1 MENQTFKALKE
12 VVDRFPR
19 VRMAFLFGSRARQ
32 KTRRGSDVDVAV
44 YWEGA
49 PGRREEEALWAAL
62 EKAAGTDVDLIR
74 LNDCPPTLAAEA
86 LRGIP
91 LVIRDE
97 RFYLEYMLETTREA
111 EDFREFVFD
120 LWRWRKRVKGG
131 GGA

>member
-1 MENQTFKALKE
+1 MENQTFKALRD

-32 KTRRGSDVDVAV
+32 KTRRDSDVDVAV

-49 PGRREEEALWAAL
+49 PGRREEEALWVAL
-62 EKAAGTDVDLIR
+62 EKAAGTDVDLVR

-86 LRGIP
+86 LQGIP
-91 LVIRDE
+91 LLIRDE
-97 RFYLEYMLETTREA
+97 RFYLEYMLEVTREA

>member
-1 MENQTFKALKE
+1 MENQTFKALRD

-32 KTRRGSDVDVAV
+32 KARRDSDVDVAV

-62 EKAAGTDVDLIR
+62 EKAAGTDVDLVR

-91 LVIRDE
+91 LLIRDE
-97 RFYLEYMLETTREA
+97 RFYLEYMLEVTREA

-131 GGA
+131 GRP

>member
-1 MENQTFKALKE
+1 MENQTVKALKD

-19 VRMAFLFGSRARQ
+19 VRMAFLFGSHARQ
-32 KTRRGSDVDVAV
+32 KTRRDSDVDVAV

-62 EKAAGTDVDLIR
+62 EKAAGTDVDLVR

-97 RFYLEYMLETTREA
+97 RFYLEYMLEVTREA

-131 GGA
+131 GRP

>member
-1 MENQTFKALKE
+1 MENQTFKALRD

-32 KTRRGSDVDVAV
+32 KTRRDSDVDVAV

-62 EKAAGTDVDLIR
+62 EQAAGTDVDLVR

-86 LRGIP
+86 LPGIP

-97 RFYLEYMLETTREA
+97 RFYLEYMLE
-111 EDFREFVFD
+111 
-120 LWRWRKRVKGG
+120 
-131 GGA
+131 